1 MGPVFLSTRIALD
14 SFLHGKN
21 VPWVR
26 LKSIALLSS
35 THSASDGEYH
45 EMLVNPPMQ
54 SPSFIL
60 NNDIVGP
67 LLLQYMWKT

>member
-26 LKSIALLSS
+26 LNSIALLSL
-35 THSASDGEYH
+35 THSPSAGEDH
-45 EMLVNPPMQ
+45 ETLVNPPME

-67 LLLQYMWKT
+67 LLLQFMWKT